1 MKYNQLIYF
10 TINRYKNQSFQFYSP
25 TFFFKTFILV
35 MKGVDNLK
43 KVLIKIYVSPE
54 TKIKIKTVA
63 KQKKKSQSTVVRHW
77 VEDYLDTLVFPEDE
91 ERGS

>member
-1 MKYNQLIYF
+1 M
-10 TINRYKNQSFQFYSP
+10 
-25 TFFFKTFILV
+25 
-35 MKGVDNLK
+35 K

-54 TKIKIKTVA
+54 TKVKVKKVA

-91 ERGS
+91 ERGA